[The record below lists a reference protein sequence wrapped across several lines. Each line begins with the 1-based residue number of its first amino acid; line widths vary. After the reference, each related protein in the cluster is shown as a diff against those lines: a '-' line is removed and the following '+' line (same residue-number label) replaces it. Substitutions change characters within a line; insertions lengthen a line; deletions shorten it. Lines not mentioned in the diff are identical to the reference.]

1 MMDRPELTDRLALA
15 LLAAMLWACGPRPAD
30 RSEPTSGDAGDLLSA
45 QAYEL
50 AQRTLILDTHID
62 TPMQLQRRP
71 RDLTRYGPGEFDYPK
86 ARQGGLDTAF
96 MSIYVPASYQA
107 GGAREVADRLIDLV
121 ESWEQTW
128 PDHFRIVR
136 GPQEV
141 EAAFGSGRIGLAM
154 GIENGAAVETDLALL
169 RHFRDRGVAY
179 ITLTHSRWN
188 QICDSS
194 YDPERRWGGLS
205 PFGREVVAE
214 MNRLGIMV
222 DISHLSDEAAAQ
234 AIELSRTP
242 VIASHSSSRRFTPGW
257 ERNLSDELV
266 RDLAGR
272 GGVVQVNFGGP
283 FLDDSYRK
291 AAEPRHRELM
301 VWLRQS
307 GTPEGDPRVDAYRRE
322 LEQRYPLPSIFVSAV
337 ADHIDH
343 LVQIAGVDHVGFGSD
358 FDGVD
363 GELPQDLRDVSQ
375 YPNLLREL
383 LRRGYSEEQIGKMA
397 SGNLLR
403 VWRQVRAAALE

>member
-1 MMDRPELTDRLALA
+1 MTDRAELTARLAPA
-15 LLAAMLWACGPRPAD
+15 LLAAMLWACGSRPAD
-30 RSEPTSGDAGDLLSA
+30 PPEPTSGDAGDLLSA

-50 AQRTLILDTHID
+50 AQRTLLLDTHID
-62 TPMQLQRRP
+62 TPMLLQRRP

-107 GGAREVADRLIDLV
+107 GGARELADRLIDLV

-136 GPQEV
+136 SPEEV

-179 ITLTHSRWN
+179 ITLAHSRWN

-222 DISHLSDEAAAQ
+222 DISHLSDQAAAQ
-234 AIELSRTP
+234 VIELSRTP

-266 RDLAGR
+266 RELAGR

-283 FLDDSYRK
+283 FLDEGYRK

-322 LEQRYPLPSIFVSAV
+322 LEQRYPLPALSVSAV

-383 LRRGYSEEQIGKMA
+383 LRRGYSEEQIAKMA

-403 VWRQVRAAALE
+403 VWRQVRAAAIE